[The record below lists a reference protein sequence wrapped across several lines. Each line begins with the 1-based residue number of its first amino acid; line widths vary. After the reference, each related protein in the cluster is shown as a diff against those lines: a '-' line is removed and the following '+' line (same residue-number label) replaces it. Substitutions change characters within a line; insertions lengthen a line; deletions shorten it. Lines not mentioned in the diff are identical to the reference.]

1 MMLDGTEYANGLAE
15 AKTALEAELAALK
28 EQSTAGAAVVVAA
41 AEPAAEEGVVE
52 AESSGWG
59 DDAGWG
65 SPEVEGEGG
74 AGGVSDLFCGAG
86 AADAASGAESAGV
99 LAEVQAELASI
110 KETLE
115 ESQQANVQWTEY
127 ANGLA
132 EEKTALEAELAALK
146 EQVAVELTAG
156 ASKPTEDKAA

>member
-28 EQSTAGAAVVVAA
+28 EQSTAGAAVVVAS

-74 AGGVSDLFCGAG
+74 AGGVSDLFGGAG
-86 AADAASGAESAGV
+86 AADAATGAESAGA
-99 LAEVQAELASI
+99 LAEVQAELAST

-115 ESQQANVQWTEY
+115 ASQQANVQWTEY

-132 EEKTALEAELAALK
+132 EEKTALEAELAALQ
-146 EQVAVELTAG
+146 EQFSVAPAPV
-156 ASKPTEDKAA
+156 AAEPAA